1 MQGMFYVLHWAK
13 CHAFRNYKLPKT
25 GNSQMRKLALL
36 AMILG
41 SLIVFTSP
49 AFADDARAQEILKQA
64 RAAVGGE
71 EQLHKIQG
79 ININGQYR
87 RVFGE
92 RQLGG
97 DREISILLP
106 NKYFVEDS
114 MNPGGLATAM
124 INYRTLN
131 GEHAWHGQSGGGGGM
146 IFRIGPGGGQTTP
159 EQMEAAL
166 HRMLQIEMAR
176 YLLALTLT
184 APESFALDY
193 KYAGESEVDDA
204 KAEVIDVTGPDRF
217 AIRLFFDKSTHLP
230 LLISYRGPKPRIV
243 TMTRP
248 AGGQVKP
255 EDVKKARED
264 AEKNLSD
271 GPAQS
276 EEVDFYIRL
285 SDHKKVGG
293 LLLPHKFTF
302 LTGDEVSEEFEISK
316 YQMNP
321 SFKADKFE
329 KR

>member
-1 MQGMFYVLHWAK
+1 MK
-13 CHAFRNYKLPKT
+13 
-25 GNSQMRKLALL
+25 KLASL

-41 SLIVFTSP
+41 SLFVFTAP
-49 AFADDARAQEILKQA
+49 AFADDARTQEILKQA
-64 RAAVGGE
+64 RAAIGGA
-71 EQLHKIQG
+71 EQLDKIQA
-79 ININGQYR
+79 IDINGQYR
-87 RVFGE
+87 RIFGD
-92 RQLGG
+92 RQFGG

-114 MNPGGLATAM
+114 MNPGGLATSI

-131 GEHAWHGQSGGGGGM
+131 GEHAWNGQRGGGGGM
-146 IFRIGPGGGQTTP
+146 IFRIGPGGAQTTP

-184 APESFALDY
+184 APESFAVDY
-193 KYAGESEVDDA
+193 KYAGESDVDDA
-204 KAEVIDVTGPDRF
+204 KADVVDVTGPDNF

-243 TMTRP
+243 TMNRP

-255 EDVKKARED
+255 EEVKKARED
-264 AEKNLSD
+264 AEKSLAD
-271 GPAQS
+271 GPAHA

-285 SDHKKVGG
+285 SEHKKVGG

-302 LTGDEVSEEFEISK
+302 LTGEEVSEEFEVSK

-321 SFKADKFE
+321 QFKADKFE